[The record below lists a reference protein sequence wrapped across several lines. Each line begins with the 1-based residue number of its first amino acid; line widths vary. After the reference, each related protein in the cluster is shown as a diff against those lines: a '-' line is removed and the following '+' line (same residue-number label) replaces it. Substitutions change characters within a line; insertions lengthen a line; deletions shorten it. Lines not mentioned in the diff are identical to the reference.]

1 MYEMHVSL
9 IVYMSYA
16 NCNEKMWHFIQTQ
29 SWYGQVEIF
38 FTLDK
43 FYQRFTKAG
52 SSNAVTVLLLSS
64 RQELK
69 NLVRYAELFS
79 DQKIILV
86 LPDHAEETISMGH
99 ALYPR
104 FISYA
109 DGDLRDVTS
118 VLRKLITHNQSYA
131 GTIQQ

>member
-29 SWYGQVEIF
+29 SWYGEVEIF
-38 FTLDK
+38 YTLKKFYRRFTL
-43 FYQRFTKAG
+43 AG
-52 SSNAVTVLLLSS
+52 SSNAVTVLLLTC
-64 RQELK
+64 RQELED
-69 NLVRYAELFS
+69 LVKYADLFD

-86 LPDHAEETISMGH
+86 LPDHARETIAMGH

-104 FISYA
+104 FISYT
-109 DGDLRDVTS
+109 DGDLKDVAS
-118 VLRKLITHNQSYA
+118 VLRKLISHQQA
-131 GTIQQ
+131 QPATIDQ